1 MSVNDFLGA
10 AEELLDQRGRQ
21 YGDPTTNHL
30 RIAQLWGSY
39 LGHGIEPHEVAVCM
53 ALVKLS
59 RISEQ
64 ATHKD
69 SYEDAIAY
77 LAIAGHIATTDWDD
91 LYSY

>member
-1 MSVNDFLGA
+1 MSANDFFNS
-10 AEELLDQRGRQ
+10 AEHLLNERGFR
-21 YGDPTTNHL
+21 YGDPITNHL
-30 RIAQLWGSY
+30 RIAQLWGAY
-39 LGHGIEPHEVAVCM
+39 LGHGIEPHEVAICM

-77 LAIAGHIATTDWDD
+77 LGIAGHIATTDWDD
-91 LYSY
+91 LDSY

>member
-1 MSVNDFLGA
+1 MSANDFLIS
-10 AEELLDQRGRQ
+10 AEHLLDKRGLQ
-21 YGDPTTNHL
+21 YGDPITNHL
-30 RIAQLWGSY
+30 RIAQLWGAY
-39 LGHGIEPHEVAVCM
+39 LGHGVEPHEVAVCM

-77 LAIAGHIATTDWDD
+77 LGIAGHIATTDWDD
-91 LYSY
+91 LDSY